1 MRLQHTWNNKAYDH
15 VMERFR
21 KEGFVA
27 YAVGGCVRDAVL
39 GFDPNDVDVVTN
51 ACPHDLPK
59 IFGTKPWDGDNA
71 IRTADNGVALYPT
84 GVSHDTWTIRV
95 DDDEVEVTTFRKDV
109 DTDGRRAT
117 VEFADTPIVDAQRRD
132 FTMNALYYN
141 DLVGLVDP
149 TGEGL
154 SDLLA
159 GRVRFVGNADER
171 IKEDYLRIMRLFRF
185 HARFGRGEVDRQ
197 AWEAAAKYRKGLS
210 EGFSTLM
217 TGLPMSPTYSER
229 MGKPDAVTA
238 PVSKER
244 IWDELKKTLSAHAPS
259 EAVWEMAS
267 TCVLEEVLGFKTST
281 LDTFARVIKNER
293 MYKLKPNWVWR
304 YTALVLDGGVPFPA
318 SNAEK
323 KRVAA
328 AADALDAWDDRPIGQ
343 SAMSHKFGPEA
354 ATFVCL
360 VRDLPYSSSDVDR
373 GAFKQM
379 PLSAADIMA
388 SGVEPGPAM
397 EKLLAIAKKFWYDTD
412 LRATMES
419 LLIVAMDELVHTDG
433 S

>member
-15 VMERFR
+15 VMERLR

-39 GFDPNDVDVVTN
+39 GFEPNDVDVATN
-51 ACPHDLPK
+51 ARPHDLPK
-59 IFGTKPWDGDNA
+59 IFGTQPWDGDNA
-71 IRTADNGVALYPT
+71 IRTTDDGVALYPT
-84 GVSHDTWTIRV
+84 GVAHGTWTIRFKG
-95 DDDEVEVTTFRKDV
+95 DTVEVTTFRKDV

-117 VEFADTPIVDAQRRD
+117 VEFADTPAVDAQRRD

-159 GRVRFVGNADER
+159 GRVRFVGDADER

-185 HARFGRGEVDRQ
+185 HARFGRGAMDRQ

-244 IWDELKKTLSAHAPS
+244 IWDELKKTLSVHSPT
-259 EAVWEMAS
+259 EAVWEMAA
-267 TCVLEEVLGFKTST
+267 TGVLKEVMGTNHVT
-281 LDTFARVIKNER
+281 ETFARVLRNER
-293 MYKLKPNWVWR
+293 MYNLKSDWTRR
-304 YTALVLDGGVPFPA
+304 YTSLALDGHVPFPA
-318 SNAEK
+318 SNDEK
-323 KRVAA
+323 KSTAKM
-328 AADALDAWDDRPIGQ
+328 ADALNDWNDKPRGLA
-343 SAMSHKFGPEA
+343 ALSHEFGPDA
-354 ATFVCL
+354 ATFVAL
-360 VRDLPYSSSDVDR
+360 AKDMPYNGSEVDR

-379 PLSAADIMA
+379 PLSASDLMA
-388 SGVEPGPAM
+388 AGVEPGPAM
-397 EKLLAIAKKFWYDTD
+397 GKLLAIAKRFWYDTD
-412 LRATMES
+412 LRATKENLMV
-419 LLIVAMDELVHTDG
+419 VALDELVHTDG